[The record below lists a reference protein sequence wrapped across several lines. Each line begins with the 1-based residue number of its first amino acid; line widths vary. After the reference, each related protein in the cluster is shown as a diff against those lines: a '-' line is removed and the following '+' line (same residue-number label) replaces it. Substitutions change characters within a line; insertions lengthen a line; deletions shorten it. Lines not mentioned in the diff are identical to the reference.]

1 MISVSAALT
10 SEAERADRI
19 VVVQAAGWSRG
30 RAPAEQVIIRQRGVR
45 SSNHDPKSATRSRSR
60 RDQLPPRPAQNV
72 SSEALHQ
79 VRIGYIPAGRSRWR
93 QVIMTDQTVLVSR
106 DVEKRLPIL
115 NFEKRP
121 LGHLLLHPFRA
132 MALPLSG
139 KVRFRTGAKR
149 TVHKLP

>member
-1 MISVSAALT
+1 MPKAEPIMLASANLNF
-10 SEAERADRI
+10 EA
-19 VVVQAAGWSRG
+19 VG
-30 RAPAEQVIIRQRGVR
+30 
-45 SSNHDPKSATRSRSR
+45 
-60 RDQLPPRPAQNV
+60 
-72 SSEALHQ
+72 
-79 VRIGYIPAGRSRWR
+79 WR

-106 DVEKRLPIL
+106 DVENRLPIL